1 MSALRAIETPLT
13 ALLAKVTTVSDC
25 VRDHATPVL
34 KSTLDDGQLSTGL
47 PVYKELLD
55 GFVGLASASQDFDGN
70 GPSVRYNG
78 GYGEQLVSTGTLPSG
93 DRLFGTSAAPLLGS
107 RPRPPAKQPP
117 FRPDVPC
124 TSQDVPK
131 LDASAA
137 AAGRRAAPRHAAGGD
152 GPEGRAACP
161 ADRAEGRALS
171 FARQLRRHAIELGA
185 VLFLVVCAGAVGAYV
200 LAHQRVRFPWQHVY
214 TIKADFTSAAAVAPG
229 QGQTVDVA
237 GVKVGEIGKVTLHD
251 GHARIELQI
260 RRDKLPAVYSD
271 ARALLRPKTG
281 LQDMSVDLDPGTS
294 RARKLGDGDV
304 LPVAQTLPDVHMDEI
319 LSALDADTR
328 AWLQTMLQAGGRGLD
343 GRAGDLR
350 ALFKAGAPTLRSS
363 RQLTDAINGRRRE
376 LSRLVH
382 NLRVLQRSGAAQD
395 DDIRSIVVRRRRD
408 VLARSPG
415 TTRELRASLD
425 RLPGTLEAA
434 RGALAAARPFARDAR
449 RRRCARCEPAVRDLG
464 AVLPKVDPLL
474 RDARPAASR
483 IRGLVHKAVP
493 SPATCA
499 RRSTN
504 LNAVTPHLSNAFS
517 VLNYVV
523 NELGYNPDGPEEG
536 YLFWTAWFFHN
547 ADSILSIEDAQ
558 GAAWRGG
565 LITSCSTLAAL
576 PQTNPEMALLM
587 PQLPVCPKD
596 ASR

>member
-1 MSALRAIETPLT
+1 M
-13 ALLAKVTTVSDC
+13 
-25 VRDHATPVL
+25 
-34 KSTLDDGQLSTGL
+34 
-47 PVYKELLD
+47 
-55 GFVGLASASQDFDGN
+55 
-70 GPSVRYNG
+70 
-78 GYGEQLVSTGTLPSG
+78 
-93 DRLFGTSAAPLLGS
+93 
-107 RPRPPAKQPP
+107 
-117 FRPDVPC
+117 
-124 TSQDVPK
+124 
-131 LDASAA
+131 
-137 AAGRRAAPRHAAGGD
+137 
-152 GPEGRAACP
+152 
-161 ADRAEGRALS
+161 S

-185 VLFLVVCAGAVGAYV
+185 VLLLVVCAGAVGAYV

-214 TIKADFTSAAAVAPG
+214 TIKAEFTSAAAVAPG

-294 RARKLGDGDV
+294 SAHKLGDGDV
-304 LPVAQTLPDVHMDEI
+304 LPVARTLPDVHMDEI

-350 ALFKAGAPTLRSS
+350 VLFKAGAPTLRSS
-363 RQLTDAINGRRRE
+363 RRLTDAINGRRRE

-382 NLRVLQRSGAAQD
+382 NLRLLQRSGAAQD
-395 DDIRSIVVRRRRD
+395 DDIRSIVSD
-408 VLARSPG
+408 GAATFSALARHDS
-415 TTRELRASLD
+415 ELRASLD

-434 RGALAAARPFARDAR
+434 RAALAAARPFARTATPTLR
-449 RRRCARCEPAVRDLG
+449 SLEPAVRDLA

-474 RDARPAASR
+474 RDARPAAYR
-483 IRGLVHKAVP
+483 IRGLVHRAVP
-493 SPATCA
+493 VAGDLRPALN
-499 RRSTN
+499 N
-504 LNAVTPHLSNAFS
+504 LDAVTPHLSNAFS

-523 NELGYNPDGPEEG
+523 NELGYNPAGPEEG
-536 YLFWTAWFFHN
+536 YLFWSAWFFHN

-565 LITSCSTLAAL
+565 LITSCSTLTAL
-576 PQTNPEMALLM
+576 PQTNPEMAMLM